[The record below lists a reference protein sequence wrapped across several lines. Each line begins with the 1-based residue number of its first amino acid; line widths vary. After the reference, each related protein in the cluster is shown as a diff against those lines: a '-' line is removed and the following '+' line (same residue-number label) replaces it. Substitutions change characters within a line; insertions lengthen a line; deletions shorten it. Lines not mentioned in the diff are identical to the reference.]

1 VAGMK
6 CPIHP
11 EHTRRGL
18 CTWSLTAGFPTSD
31 IWTQG
36 EWKDAGG
43 RLNRETPEISEVAFG
58 RGRDR
63 FVELLN
69 PS

>member
-1 VAGMK
+1 M
-6 CPIHP
+6 
-11 EHTRRGL
+11 
-18 CTWSLTAGFPTSD
+18 WSLTAGFPTSD